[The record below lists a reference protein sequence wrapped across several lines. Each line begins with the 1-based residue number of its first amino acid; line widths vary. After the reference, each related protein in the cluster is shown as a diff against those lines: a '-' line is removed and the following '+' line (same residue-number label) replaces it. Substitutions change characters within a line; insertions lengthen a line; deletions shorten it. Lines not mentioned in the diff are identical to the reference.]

1 MNDTLVIIPAFN
13 EGKSIQDV
21 IENIRSQAPM
31 VDMVVI
37 NDASTDNTAQAALK
51 AGVPVVTLPIN
62 LGIGGA
68 VQTGFRYAVE
78 HGYSYTIQIDGDG
91 QHDPKH
97 IPELL
102 ESLKNDDF
110 DCMIGSRY
118 VQKTEYKTP
127 WSRRVG
133 MIIFSSLLTRLMGKR
148 ITDTTSG
155 YRALNHR
162 ATMFFAAEYP
172 VDFPDS
178 EALLLLHRNKMR
190 IGEIPVTMSHRA
202 HGRSSTG
209 LWKSIYYPFKSLIA
223 ILAVLLRSHKS
234 IQS

>member
-13 EGKSIQDV
+13 EGKSIRQV
-21 IENIRSQAPM
+21 IENIRSKAPM
-31 VDMVVI
+31 VDMLLI
-37 NDASTDNTAQAALK
+37 NDASTDNTAQAAWD
-51 AGVPVVTLPIN
+51 AGVPVVSLPIN

-102 ESLKNDDF
+102 KPLKNGDF
-110 DCMIGSRY
+110 DCIIGSRY
-118 VQKTEYKTP
+118 VEKTEYKTP
-127 WSRRVG
+127 WSRRIG
-133 MIIFSSLLTRLMGKR
+133 MIVFSSLLTRLMGQR
-148 ITDTTSG
+148 IADTTSG
-155 YRALNHR
+155 FRALNQR
-162 ATMFFAAEYP
+162 ATTFFATEYP
-172 VDFPDS
+172 VDFPDA

-190 IGEIPVTMSHRA
+190 IGEIPVTMSQRV
-202 HGRSSTG
+202 HGKSSTG
-209 LWKSIYYPFKSLIA
+209 IWKSIYYPFKSLIA
-223 ILAVLLRSHKS
+223 ILAVLLRSHKP